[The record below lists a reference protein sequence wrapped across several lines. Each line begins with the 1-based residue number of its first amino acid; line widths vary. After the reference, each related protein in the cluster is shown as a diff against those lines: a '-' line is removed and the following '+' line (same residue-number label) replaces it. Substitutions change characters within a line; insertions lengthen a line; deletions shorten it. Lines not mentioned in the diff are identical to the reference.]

1 MVKGRQGERVRL
13 YVRGS
18 ILGYKRS
25 KSNQYPNTSLIQIE
39 NVNSKEEVAWYAGKR
54 MAYIY
59 KAKVKKNG
67 SHYRCIWGK
76 VTRPHGNS
84 GVVRA
89 KFKSNLPPR
98 SMGAR
103 IASENPFCL
112 SLLLCPWRYAP
123 IFLEDGIFVV
133 ILQLGI
139 EGNIHD
145 SQDSLVV
152 GLVYLDT

>member
-13 YVRGS
+13 YVRGT

-39 NVNSKEEVAWYAGKR
+39 GVNTTEEVTWYKGKR

-59 KAKVKKNG
+59 KAKTKKNG

-89 KFKSNLPPR
+89 KFTSNLPPK
-98 SMGAR
+98 SMKTAV
-103 IASENPFCL
+103 S
-112 SLLLCPWRYAP
+112 Y
-123 IFLEDGIFVV
+123 
-133 ILQLGI
+133 ILQGMRVRVFMYPS
-139 EGNIHD
+139 NI
-145 SQDSLVV
+145 
-152 GLVYLDT
+152 

>member
-1 MVKGRQGERVRL
+1 MFIEGLVKRFPTYWAETRVTPQYRCLCRYRRVCQLQLATKMVKGRQGERVRL
-13 YVRGS
+13 YVRGT

-39 NVNSKEEVAWYAGKR
+39 GVNTKEEVGWYAGKR

-103 IASENPFCL
+103 VRVFMYPS
-112 SLLLCPWRYAP
+112 
-123 IFLEDGIFVV
+123 
-133 ILQLGI
+133 
-139 EGNIHD
+139 NI
-145 SQDSLVV
+145 
-152 GLVYLDT
+152 

>member
-13 YVRGS
+13 YTRGT

-25 KSNQYPNTSLIQIE
+25 KSNQYPNTSLIQVE
-39 NVNSKEEVAWYAGKR
+39 GVNTKEEVTWYQGKR

-76 VTRPHGNS
+76 VTRPHGNT

-89 KFKSNLPPR
+89 KFKSNLPPK
-98 SMGAR
+98 SMVIQVPKLTFSTA
-103 IASENPFCL
+103 FCVF
-112 SLLLCPWRYAP
+112 C
-123 IFLEDGIFVV
+123 
-133 ILQLGI
+133 
-139 EGNIHD
+139 
-145 SQDSLVV
+145 
-152 GLVYLDT
+152 GLN

>member
-39 NVNSKEEVAWYAGKR
+39 GVNTQEEVAWYLGKKL
-54 MAYIY
+54 AYIY
-59 KAKVKKNG
+59 KANTKKNG

-76 VTRPHGNS
+76 VCRPHGNS

-89 KFKSNLPPR
+89 KFKSNLPPK
-98 SMGAR
+98 SMGDKVR
-103 IASENPFCL
+103 VMMYPS
-112 SLLLCPWRYAP
+112 
-123 IFLEDGIFVV
+123 
-133 ILQLGI
+133 
-139 EGNIHD
+139 NI
-145 SQDSLVV
+145 
-152 GLVYLDT
+152 